1 MDIQNPADY
10 WENRLKKNYGLD
22 GTGFIGLGIN
32 YNRWMYKIRRQV
44 VIREVRS
51 LGLDCTNAS
60 ILDVGSG
67 TGFYLEIWKELGCKK
82 ISGIDITSTAIEN
95 LRIKYPQYEF
105 LRADI
110 GYNLDKSCDLFTTK
124 YDLISSVDVL
134 FHIVEDEQ
142 YGRAFKNIYD
152 LLRPGGFFI
161 FSENFLHMDSI
172 RTPYQTSRSLHEIE
186 HILRE
191 TGFKI
196 LKRIPFFVL
205 MNNPVDTNSHLLRT
219 HWKLTT
225 SCIKK
230 GANLGYIIGAFLYP
244 IESILIRLFKEGPS
258 TELMICKKEEN
269 DSIGTDRNHSDAK
282 KEGLLRT

>member
-1 MDIQNPADY
+1 VDIQNPADY

-22 GTGFIGLGIN
+22 GTGFIGLGIS

-44 VIREVRS
+44 VIREVRF
-51 LGLDCTNAS
+51 LGVDCSNAS

-67 TGFYLEIWKELGCKK
+67 TGFYLEIWKDLGCKK
-82 ISGIDITSTAIEN
+82 LSGIDITSTAIEN

-110 GYNLDKSCDLFTTK
+110 GDNLDKSYNLFTTK
-124 YDLISSVDVL
+124 YDLISSIDVL

-142 YGRAFKNIYD
+142 YRRAFKNIYD

-161 FSENFLHMDSI
+161 FSENFLHVDSI
-172 RTPYQTSRSLHEIE
+172 RSPYQTSRSLHEIE
-186 HILRE
+186 DILSE

-205 MNNPVDTNSHLLRT
+205 MNNPVDTNSQLLRN

-225 SCIKK
+225 RCIRK

-258 TELMICKKEEN
+258 TELMICKKEEEN
-269 DSIGTDRNHSDAK
+269 SIKMDGNHSDAN
-282 KEGLLRT
+282 